1 METSYRYNY
10 LSLSI
15 AIVFAAS
22 LLLARVV
29 YALFLSP
36 YSHVPGPRICK
47 VTRLW
52 VDLHDIFLHR
62 NQQIYKW
69 HQIYGPVV
77 LVAPSE
83 VSVSSSA
90 STKLIYRAGTRHP
103 KSGFFNNFTMYGERT
118 IFTALGCMEHRA
130 MRKSTFAFYQ
140 PSTVYGEPVMSPL
153 RRRVRLFVDELSGSA
168 HAESTVGA
176 DIFKLTNSYAFD
188 NITALVYGP
197 GHASQSLAS
206 VREEQTILEDWA
218 ECEVWNN
225 LLYTFPLAHR
235 LVKCAVTRLANPRF
249 LHAEER
255 LFEWNLERLDAAVKG
270 VHADDA
276 ATGHSLVGRLL
287 RDKTGAGVP
296 RRSFLAA
303 ECLDNIHAA
312 QTTVSLALTYAVWLL
327 AVHRSW
333 QREVRAELQALA
345 LEDDGLP
352 SFDAIK
358 NAPVLEACLRE
369 SLRTKPLSS
378 GRAERIVPETHL
390 YDDVMIPAGTI
401 ISTSTIAIQHNPAV
415 FQNPHIYDPGR
426 WLRADEEELRAM
438 EGCYIPFGYG
448 ARVCLGKAFA
458 IAEIKLLLVSLLL
471 NFDIHENEQ
480 SGTNA
485 ATMSQLGTENALPR
499 GLRCDVLFRRLQK
512 A

>member
-1 METSYRYNY
+1 MGASYLHNY
-10 LSLSI
+10 YSLSI
-15 AIVFAAS
+15 AVLFAAC
-22 LLLARVV
+22 LFIGRVV

-36 YSHVPGPRICK
+36 YCHVPGPRICK
-47 VTRLW
+47 ITRLW
-52 VDLHDIFLHR
+52 VDLHDIFLRR

-69 HQIYGPVV
+69 HQRYGPVV
-77 LVAPSE
+77 LVAPGE
-83 VSVSSSA
+83 VSVSSAA
-90 STKLIYRAGTRHP
+90 STRMIYRAGTQHP
-103 KSGFFNNFTMYGERT
+103 KSSFFNNFTMYGERT

-140 PSTVYGEPVMSPL
+140 PTTVYSDSVMHPL
-153 RRRVRLFVDELSGSA
+153 RQRVHLFVDELNNSA
-168 HAESTVGA
+168 HVESTVGA

-188 NITALVYGP
+188 NITSLVYGP
-197 GHASQSLAS
+197 NHTSQSLES
-206 VREEQTILEDWA
+206 VKEKQTILEDWA

-225 LLYTFPLAHR
+225 LLYTFPLVHSFMKFAITH
-235 LVKCAVTRLANPRF
+235 LKNPQF

-255 LFEWNLERLDAAVKG
+255 LFEWNMERLDSTIKSI
-270 VHADDA
+270 DT
-276 ATGHSLVGRLL
+276 ATGYSLVGRLL
-287 RDKTGAGVP
+287 KDKKGNDVP
-296 RRSFLAA
+296 RKTFLAA

-312 QTTVSLALTYAVWLL
+312 QTTVSLALTYAIWLL

-333 QREVRAELQALA
+333 QREVRNELQSLP

-378 GRAERIVPETHL
+378 GRAERVVPETHL

-401 ISTSTIAIQHNPAV
+401 ISTSTIAIQHNPSV

-426 WLRADEEELRAM
+426 WLRADEDELRAM
-438 EGCYIPFGYG
+438 ENCYIPFGYG
-448 ARVCLGKAFA
+448 ARICLGKAFA
-458 IAEIKLLLVSLLL
+458 IAEIKLLLACLLL

-485 ATMSQLGTENALPR
+485 STMSQLGTENALPR